1 MPTLFDPLAIG
12 AIDLANRIV
21 MAPLTRARSG
31 REAVPNELMAA
42 YYAQRASAGLIISE
56 ATGISREGLGWPN
69 APGLWNEEQVRGWTQ
84 VTHAVHYAGGKIVA
98 QLWHMGRLVH
108 PDLGGDQPVSS
119 SPTTAPDF
127 AYTYEGKKPYVEA
140 RELTR
145 EDIKRIVADYSAAAR
160 NAIAAGFDGV
170 QVHGANGYLVD
181 QFLRDGANFRT
192 DEYGGSIENR
202 LRFVT
207 EVLGAVGDAI
217 GMERVGIRFSPNI
230 YSQGVEDAYPI
241 ALFEAVAR
249 RLEELKVPWIE
260 LREPL
265 QPTSAG
271 AVPTEP
277 ISPAMRSHY
286 SGKIVINSD
295 YDWSSAWQRVQAGN
309 ADAVSIGRLFI
320 ANPDLV
326 RRIAFVE
333 GEAECD
339 PLHEVGVGDEQAPD
353 ADRIRMTCPDPLP
366 RVGPVII
373 AVDDDAAR
381 IERPNRRAHRLRRD
395 RSGRRRVPRL
405 AELDPRHLQ
414 LLQPSR
420 DRLEQR
426 NRVGVLDALRID
438 VR

>member
-1 MPTLFDPLAIG
+1 MSALFEPLQLGVIE
-12 AIDLANRIV
+12 LPNRIV
-21 MAPLTRARSG
+21 MAPLTRARAG
-31 REAVPNELMAA
+31 MEAVPNDLMAA

-69 APGLWNEEQVRGWTQ
+69 APGLWNESQVEGWKR
-84 VTHAVHYAGGKIVA
+84 VTDAVHAHGGRIVA

-108 PDLGGDQPVSS
+108 PSVSCLQPVSS
-119 SPTTAPDF
+119 SATTAPDY
-127 AYTYEGKKPYVEA
+127 AHTYMGKKPYVQA
-140 RELTR
+140 RAASRDEL
-145 EDIKRIVADYSAAAR
+145 KRIVDDYAIAAR
-160 NAIAAGFDGV
+160 NAVAAGFDGV

-202 LRFVT
+202 LRFMT
-207 EVLGAVGDAI
+207 EVLEAVGGAI
-217 GMERVGIRFSPNI
+217 GVDKVGIRFSPNI
-230 YSQGVEDAYPI
+230 YSQGVEDSDPVR
-241 ALFEAVAR
+241 LFRAVAK
-249 RLEELKVPWIE
+249 RLEKLKVPWIE

-326 RRIAFVE
+326 RRIA
-333 GEAECD
+333 
-339 PLHEVGVGDEQAPD
+339 
-353 ADRIRMTCPDPLP
+353 
-366 RVGPVII
+366 
-373 AVDDDAAR
+373 
-381 IERPNRRAHRLRRD
+381 
-395 RSGRRRVPRL
+395 
-405 AELDPRHLQ
+405 
-414 LLQPSR
+414 
-420 DRLEQR
+420 
-426 NRVGVLDALRID
+426 LDAPLNEGD
-438 VR
+438 SATYYSGGAEGYVDYPALDEAKAA